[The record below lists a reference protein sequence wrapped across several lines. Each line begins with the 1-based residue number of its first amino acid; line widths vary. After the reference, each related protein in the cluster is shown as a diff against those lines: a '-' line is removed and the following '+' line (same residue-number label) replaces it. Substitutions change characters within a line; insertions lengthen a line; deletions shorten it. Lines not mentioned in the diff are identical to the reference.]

1 MTKEQIVRKIND
13 YDPFG
18 VGKLSYEQLIE
29 VGLMLKQLPLHERS
43 WEWLKQVT
51 RYKGTADSL
60 RCKIKNYTKTHKY
73 HMFDGELDE
82 ECSVN
87 SYIEKRQEIF
97 KERQKLR
104 DERTNLNRTLRD
116 EARLETFKDYVKEVA
131 STYYDLPECEF
142 DEYLYS
148 EQTGG
153 VEAVFGLADLHL
165 GLEFEN
171 SYNKYNYE
179 IAKERIHQLTYD
191 IIDYCHKFN
200 VNTLHVLNLGDLV
213 SGVIHT
219 TLRLD
224 QEYDVVEQI
233 MRASEI
239 VAEFVNKLQEAC
251 PNITY
256 RSVVD
261 NHSRITADKH
271 QHLEK
276 ENLNR
281 IIDWF
286 VEERLK
292 DTNVQFMKDNLDIGI
307 GRIRLM
313 NGRTLMF
320 MHGHE
325 DKKSSVMQD
334 MVGLTK
340 EVPDYILMAHY
351 HNSAEH
357 TFQGTK
363 VYITGSI
370 IGTDPYAY
378 SHRLFGD
385 PEQKLLVFDGSN
397 VIDINI
403 NLR

>member
-1 MTKEQIVRKIND
+1 MITKKE
-13 YDPFG
+13 
-18 VGKLSYEQLIE
+18 LIE
-29 VGLMLKQLPLHERS
+29 EIKNISDDGHIVLTRDDFIRIGLLHKQLPFNERN
-43 WEWLKQVT
+43 WEWLATITGWPYTTEAYRCAVKDYSRKHKIVLESSSSEE
-51 RYKGTADSL
+51 DSIFSK
-60 RCKIKNYTKTHKY
+60 RE
-73 HMFDGELDE
+73 EL
-82 ECSVN
+82 
-87 SYIEKRQEIF
+87 F

-116 EARLETFKDYVKEVA
+116 EARLETFKEYVKDVA
-131 STYYDLPECEF
+131 STYHKLPECEF
-142 DEYLYS
+142 DTCLYKS
-148 EQTGG
+148 QNGG

-191 IIDYCHKFN
+191 IIDYCHTFN

-213 SGVIHT
+213 SGAIHT

-224 QEYDVVEQI
+224 QEYDVIEQV

-261 NHSRITADKH
+261 NHSRVMPDKH
-271 QHLEK
+271 QHIEK

-292 DTNVQFMKDNLDIGI
+292 DTDVIFEKDNIDIGI

-313 NGRTLMF
+313 NGKTLMF

-325 DKKSSVMQD
+325 DKKNSVMQD